1 MFIQV
6 IHDITDKSVWTNRLA
21 DFEKQGPP
29 PEMTLHCSGTSSDGT
44 KAFCLWEV
52 PSREALS
59 SFLDEAT
66 LGAARNTYYTLDEKA
81 PATHLPRSAVAR

>member
-6 IHDITDKSVWTNRLA
+6 IHDITDKSVWDNRLA

-29 PEMTLHCSGTSSDGT
+29 TELMLHCSGTSSDGT
-44 KAFCLWEV
+44 KAFCLWEAQ
-52 PSREALS
+52 SLQALS

-66 LGAARNTYYTLDEKA
+66 AGAAQNTYYTLNENA
-81 PATHLPRSAVAR
+81 PATRLPSSVAAR